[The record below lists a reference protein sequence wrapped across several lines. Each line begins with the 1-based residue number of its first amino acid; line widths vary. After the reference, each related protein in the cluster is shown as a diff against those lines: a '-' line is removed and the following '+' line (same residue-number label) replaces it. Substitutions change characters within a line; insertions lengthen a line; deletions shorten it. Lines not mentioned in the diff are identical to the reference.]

1 MSYASATE
9 QSVGVSLVS
18 PLKPFAE
25 PGHEKFGIPR
35 VGVDRAT

>member
-1 MSYASATE
+1 VSAE
-9 QSVGVSLVS
+9 EFPVNGSVA
-18 PLKPFAE
+18 KPAVAE